1 MSTTQHPTRRKP
13 RLIIQHEVREVLDE
27 QGRSMTWLAKKLGV
41 SRNWLYYAMS
51 GAYAISEER
60 VAQIN
65 DLLGTSFSLPE

>member
-1 MSTTQHPTRRKP
+1 
-13 RLIIQHEVREVLDE
+13 
-27 QGRSMTWLAKKLGV
+27 MTWLAKKLGV